1 MAPGPIYRA
10 RKRLEMAL
18 EPFVWADWLFNS
30 PATPHARI
38 FRNVIQATSRGNK
51 IGTSTV
57 RKIKASPFTIK
68 YSRPFFTSFR
78 IKRAISATYVFSAWL
93 PRRSGFWSSSSIA
106 VVSPKMLRSVRKIL
120 IPVFFSCAVS
130 DLEVAKK

>member
-1 MAPGPIYRA
+1 M
-10 RKRLEMAL
+10 LEFVNML
-18 EPFVWADWLFNS
+18 TEPFVWADWLFNS

-57 RKIKASPFTIK
+57 RKIKAYPFTMK

-78 IKRAISATYVFSAWL
+78 GKRAISATYVFFSVASKEIRIL
-93 PRRSGFWSSSSIA
+93 ELEQYCSRFTENVTISSQNSDSFLLVFQTSGISLSTIF
-106 VVSPKMLRSVRKIL
+106 
-120 IPVFFSCAVS
+120 
-130 DLEVAKK
+130 